1 MSRKV
6 AEVPP
11 RPHVPFALYVLI
23 GVIALQRVTLRF
35 SVAMAWYGVATGGAV
50 VLLAVVWFALA
61 RRNPRSRHVFLG
73 VTSVALVLLSTGFF
87 ASVAAA
93 RARECAEA
101 LRGTSISAFSFQVE
115 QDMGHSSSSWTA
127 RASVYRDGSRLGSVW
142 LLNKEQLNKGD
153 TFTCVGRFSELGD
166 DEWDQSLRLQGVCG
180 SVSVVKTL
188 QVAPTTSPI
197 LQLRQH
203 LLERIDPTSSVGRA
217 IAAGALCGYSKAISE
232 LGINDQFAVCG
243 ISHLIAVSGSHLAL
257 VSGLLSAQL
266 DKTKLNM
273 WLKLGF
279 LLVATGVFVLFCGAP
294 ASACRAWFM
303 SLCAAASHLV
313 ARRTDQI
320 SAVCI
325 CALLMT
331 SFDPTAC
338 GQIGFLLSVTC
349 VIGLCLLSGYA
360 RYAFL
365 ELVPTIESR
374 RLPYKVRTTIN
385 HARTSTVETVA
396 LCLVASVVSAPIS
409 LSVFGRLSLI
419 APVAAII
426 LTPLFTVLMGA
437 GAVFFAVGRVPVV
450 GNIASAVLGL
460 IGEVFAWLLNRL
472 ATVPFASRS
481 VSVDFAPAFL
491 ATMALLALLYVAW
504 PKVCRWKVFAA
515 CAIPVLGLAVY
526 LVRWR
531 YFAPARICVLDVGQ
545 GDAILIT
552 DKSSA
557 VLVDT
562 GPGNAIQTAL
572 QDQNV
577 FHLDAVILTH
587 LHDDHAGGLDD
598 LIGSVPVDQ
607 VVVGF
612 NAVEDIPRDLKTTI
626 DNLTHKEVA
635 QLNYQDAIHVGDFS
649 LKVASPSE
657 YVSADENAG
666 SLELAVA
673 YNASGKSLSGLL
685 TGDAE
690 EEETAKAIGECGLS
704 NIDFLKVGHH
714 GSAISIDE
722 KTAATLSPAV
732 SVASAGKDNRYGHPK
747 QACIDTLEAAGSRFL
762 CTIDCGT
769 VTVEPSEKG
778 VVVSTQK

>member
-1 MSRKV
+1 M
-6 AEVPP
+6 PP
-11 RPHVPFALYVLI
+11 RPHVPFALYVLV
-23 GVIALQRVTLRF
+23 GVIALQRATLRF
-35 SVAMAWYGVATGGAV
+35 SVPMAWFGVAAGVAA
-50 VLLAVVWFALA
+50 VLLAVFWFAVA
-61 RRNPRSRHVFLG
+61 RRNTRWRQAFLG
-73 VTSVALVLLSTGFF
+73 AASVALVLLSTGLF

-101 LRGTSISAFSFQVE
+101 LRSTSVSAFSFQVD

-127 RASVYRDGSRLGSVW
+127 KAGVYRDGSRLGSVW
-142 LLNKEQLNKGD
+142 LSNKDQLNKGD
-153 TFTCVGRFSELGD
+153 TLTCVGRFSQLGD

-180 SVSVVKTL
+180 KVSVVKTL
-188 QVAPTTSPI
+188 QVAPTSSWI
-197 LQLRQH
+197 LQLRQR
-203 LLERIDPTSSVGRA
+203 LLDRIDPTSSVGRA

-257 VSGLLSAQL
+257 VSGLVSALL
-266 DKTKLNM
+266 DKTKLNK
-273 WLKLGF
+273 WLKLVV
-279 LLVATGVFVLFCGAP
+279 LLVVTGVFVLFCGAP

-313 ARRTDQI
+313 SRRADQI
-320 SAVCI
+320 SAVCV
-325 CALLMT
+325 CALLMA

-349 VIGLCLLSGYA
+349 VIGLCLFSGYA

-365 ELVPTIESR
+365 ELVPAVESR
-374 RLPYKVRTTIN
+374 RLPYKVRTAIN
-385 HARTSTVETVA
+385 RARTSMVETVA

-409 LSVFGRLSLI
+409 LSSFGRLSLI

-426 LTPLFTVLMGA
+426 LTPLFTVLMAA
-437 GAVFFAVGRVPVV
+437 GAAFFAVGGVPFV
-450 GNIASAVLGL
+450 GSVSSAALGL
-460 IGEVFAWLLNRL
+460 IGDLFAWLLNRL
-472 ATVPFASRS
+472 ATLPFASRS
-481 VSVDFAPAFL
+481 VSIDFAPAFL
-491 ATMALLALLYVAW
+491 GTLAILAILYVTW
-504 PKVCRWKVFAA
+504 PKVCHWKVFAA
-515 CAIPVLGLAVY
+515 CAVPALGLAVY

-562 GPGNAIQTAL
+562 GPGKAIQTAL

-607 VVVGF
+607 VIVGF
-612 NAVEDIPRDLKTTI
+612 NAIEDIPQDLQATV
-626 DNLTHKEVA
+626 DSLTHKETS
-635 QLNYQDAIHVGDFS
+635 QLNYQDTVHVGDFS
-649 LKVASPSE
+649 LKVASPSQ

-673 YNASGKSLSGLL
+673 YDAAGKSLTALL

-690 EEETAKAIGECGLS
+690 EEETAKATSECGLS

-747 QACIDTLEAAGSRFL
+747 QACVDTLEAAGSRFL

>member
-6 AEVPP
+6 AEMPP
-11 RPHVPFALYVLI
+11 RPHVPFALYVLV
-23 GVIALQRVTLRF
+23 GVIALQRATLRF
-35 SVAMAWYGVATGGAV
+35 SVPMAWFGVAVGVVA
-50 VLLAVVWFALA
+50 VLLAVFWFAVLRRIA
-61 RRNPRSRHVFLG
+61 RWQQAFLG
-73 VTSVALVLLSTGFF
+73 TASVALVLLSTGFF
-87 ASVAAA
+87 ASVASW
-93 RARECAEA
+93 RACTCAKA
-101 LRGTSISAFSFQVE
+101 LRSTSISAFAFQVD
-115 QDMGHSSSSWTA
+115 QDMGHSPSSWTA
-127 RASVYRDGSRLGSVW
+127 KASVYRDGSRIGSVW
-142 LLNKEQLNKGD
+142 LSNKDQLNKGD
-153 TFTCVGRFSELGD
+153 TLTCVGRFSRLGD

-180 SVSVVKTL
+180 KVSVVKTL
-188 QVAPTTSPI
+188 RVTPTSSRI
-197 LQLRQH
+197 LQLRQR
-203 LLERIDPTSSVGRA
+203 LLDRIDPTSSVGRA

-257 VSGLLSAQL
+257 VSGLVSALL
-266 DKTKLNM
+266 DKTKLNK
-273 WLKLGF
+273 WLKLVF
-279 LLVATGVFVLFCGAP
+279 LLVVTGAFVLFCGAP

-313 ARRTDQI
+313 SRRADQI
-320 SAVCI
+320 SAVCV
-325 CALLMT
+325 CALLMA

-349 VIGLCLLSGYA
+349 VIGLCLFSGYA

-365 ELVPTIESR
+365 ELVPAVESR
-374 RLPYKVRTTIN
+374 RLPYKVRTAIN
-385 HARTSTVETVA
+385 HVRTSMVETVA

-409 LSVFGRLSLI
+409 LSSFGRLSLI

-426 LTPLFTVLMGA
+426 LTPLFTVLMA
-437 GAVFFAVGRVPVV
+437 VGAVFFAVGTVPLL
-450 GNIASAVLGL
+450 GNVASAALGL
-460 IGEVFAWLLNRL
+460 IGNLFAWLLNRL
-472 ATVPFASRS
+472 ATLPFASRS
-481 VSVDFAPAFL
+481 VSIDFAPAFL
-491 ATMALLALLYVAW
+491 ATLAILAILYVTW

-515 CAIPVLGLAVY
+515 CAAPVLGLAVY

-562 GPGNAIQTAL
+562 GPGKAIQTAL

-607 VVVGF
+607 VIVGF
-612 NAVEDIPRDLKTTI
+612 NAIEDIPQDLQATV
-626 DNLTHKEVA
+626 DSLTHKEA
-635 QLNYQDAIHVGDFS
+635 SRLNYQDTVHVGDFS
-649 LKVASPSE
+649 LKVASPSQ

-666 SLELAVA
+666 SLELAVSYDA
-673 YNASGKSLSGLL
+673 AGKSLTGLL

-690 EEETAKAIGECGLS
+690 EEETAKAASECGLS

-747 QACIDTLEAAGSRFL
+747 QTCVDTLEAAGSRFM